1 MMKTIDIPNF
11 LTAKEGVTATAANYA
26 ANMAKEAYQEL
37 DAKTRVQFIHE
48 TAETFNGKLLTTK
61 KGTTPEEV
69 KAIPEHL
76 HTMARF
82 KSLIAYLR
90 EAIKAKEALT
100 ETIRNSKDDV
110 WVEMPE
116 PLSVQ
121 DFKEPAPTAP
131 AHPVMWSKEDTM
143 EQWPLERKVRFLTLE
158 TKVTNLG
165 KLIHEDGQYNQARKK
180 LANAIAEPS
189 RVDGMGTNIVV
200 YNKESSVP
208 ISLIDSVFFSM
219 QQEWRELQKEFNSIQ
234 HDLEMEMQNHNDLAS
249 AEYKKA
255 YDEYSLEMTAWRNRR
270 NVFFQQQH
278 DVEQKYYEN
287 FNALRL
293 EAAKLREQKLHEV
306 QGLKIILPD
315 NLKVLYNEVSS
326 QGK

>member
-1 MMKTIDIPNF
+1 METIKIPNF
-11 LTAKEGVTATAANYA
+11 LTTKEGVTATAANYA

-37 DAKTRVQFIHE
+37 EAKTCVQFIHE
-48 TAETFNGKLLTTK
+48 TAETFNGKTLTTR
-61 KGTTPEEV
+61 KGATVEEV
-69 KAIPEHL
+69 KAIPEYL
-76 HTMARF
+76 HQMAKY

-90 EAIKAKEALT
+90 EAIKAKKDLT
-100 ETIRNSKDDV
+100 DAIRNSKDDV

-116 PLSVQ
+116 PLILE
-121 DFKEPAPTAP
+121 DFKEPTPVAPVN
-131 AHPVMWSKEDTM
+131 PVLWSKENTM
-143 EQWPLERKVRFLTLE
+143 DQWPLERKVRYLTLE

-165 KLIHEDGQYNQARKK
+165 KLIHENGQYNQARKR

-189 RVDGMGTNIVV
+189 RVDGLGTDIVV

-208 ISLIDSVFFSM
+208 TEIIDSVFFSM

-249 AEYKKA
+249 AEYQKA
-255 YDEYSLEMTAWRNRR
+255 YDEYSLEMTAWRNRKSA
-270 NVFFQQQH
+270 FYQQQH
-278 DVEQKYYEN
+278 DMNQKYHED

-293 EAAKLREQKLHEV
+293 EAAKLREKKLHEV
-306 QGLKIILPD
+306 QGLKIVLPE
-315 NLKVLYNEVSS
+315 NLKILYNEVSS

>member
-1 MMKTIDIPNF
+1 MKTIEIPNF

-37 DAKTRVQFIHE
+37 DAKTRVQFIRE
-48 TAETFNGKLLTTK
+48 TAETFNGKTLITK

-69 KAIPEHL
+69 QAIPEHL
-76 HTMARF
+76 HQMAKY

-100 ETIRNSKDDV
+100 EAVRNSKDED
-110 WVEMPE
+110 WVETPE
-116 PLSVQ
+116 PLVLSQ
-121 DFKEPAPTAP
+121 FEEPAPTAP
-131 AHPVMWSKEDTM
+131 ANPILWSKEDTM
-143 EQWPLERKVRFLTLE
+143 DQWPLERKVRYLTLE

-200 YNKESSVP
+200 YTKESSV
-208 ISLIDSVFFSM
+208 STKLIDSIFFSM

-234 HDLEMEMQNHNDLAS
+234 HDLEMEMQNHNDTAA

-255 YDEYSLEMTAWRNRR
+255 FDKHNMEMVAWRDRR
-270 NVFFQQQH
+270 SDFFQQQH
-278 DVEQKYYEN
+278 DIEQKYYEDL
-287 FNALRL
+287 NALRL

-306 QGLKIILPD
+306 QGLKIVLPD
-315 NLKVLYNEVSS
+315 NLKALYNEVSS